1 MLSVLGL
8 AFAIMVSVRLP
19 IAYIRPCDQ
28 LFLAC
33 LYLALPEFCSQAPLL
48 GLNTALNIA
57 LTNGGPVTIIWGVS
71 WKGDTEVKRIS
82 M

>member
-19 IAYIRPCDQ
+19 MAYIRPCDQ

-33 LYLALPEFCSQAPLL
+33 LYLALPESCSQAPLL

-71 WKGDTEVKRIS
+71 WRSDREVIR